1 MLENET
7 DLVLTR
13 GIIKSAFEDSK
24 DTIIWVKLQSKI
36 KADFEQEV
44 FEAMEDP
51 KRVVQQMQHNID
63 VSFQLCKRR
72 IAEIDRELPSDEQET
87 EDKTQ
92 RVKRQSSLNNQG

>member
-51 KRVVQQMQHNID
+51 KRIVQQMQHNID

>member
-51 KRVVQQMQHNID
+51 KRIVQQMQHNIN

-72 IAEIDRELPSDEQET
+72 IAEIDKELPSDEQET

>member
-1 MLENET
+1 VLENET

>member
-51 KRVVQQMQHNID
+51 KRIVQQMQHNID

-92 RVKRQSSLNNQG
+92 RVKRQSSPNNQG

>member
-7 DLVLTR
+7 DPVLTR

-51 KRVVQQMQHNID
+51 KRIVQQMQHNIN

-72 IAEIDRELPSDEQET
+72 IAEIDKELPSDEQET

>member
-51 KRVVQQMQHNID
+51 KRIVQQMQHNID

-72 IAEIDRELPSDEQET
+72 IAEIDKELPSDEQET